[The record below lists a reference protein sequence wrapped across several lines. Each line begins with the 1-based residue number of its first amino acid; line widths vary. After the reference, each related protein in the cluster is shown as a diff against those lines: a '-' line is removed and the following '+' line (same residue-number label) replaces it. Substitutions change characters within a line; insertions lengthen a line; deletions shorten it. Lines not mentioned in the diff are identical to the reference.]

1 MKFRHFWRPWKN
13 AFGHYVEKSNI
24 APSPCKGSFRHPCVI
39 NATYIAYMSLYKDA
53 TLGLPQ
59 QGVRL
64 LADSNTWN
72 MNGTPNLRTV
82 RQMLKNNDLADI

>member
-1 MKFRHFWRPWKN
+1 M
-13 AFGHYVEKSNI
+13 
-24 APSPCKGSFRHPCVI
+24 I